1 MKSYVN
7 IVRKLCL
14 WNGPLLC
21 VYIVCKVLPD
31 NYMVWLLLYCWFIAY
46 TALTQTCG
54 WLSALKCK
62 GLIELNYKV
71 LQEIA
76 YNHLDCFCF
85 FACFELMRN
94 ERAII
99 LKINYIFLFL
109 LVLNYI
115 AEITKAVNI
124 LMKWQPLVTV
134 QTFKIRFILKYLVFI
149 YTVSCDVSWLA

>member
-1 MKSYVN
+1 MF
-7 IVRKLCL
+7 L
-14 WNGPLLC
+14 
-21 VYIVCKVLPD
+21 
-31 NYMVWLLLYCWFIAY
+31 
-46 TALTQTCG
+46 ALTQTCG

-76 YNHLDCFCF
+76 YNHLDCCCF

-124 LMKWQPLVTV
+124 LMK
-134 QTFKIRFILKYLVFI
+134 
-149 YTVSCDVSWLA
+149 